1 MTLTTPITWMN
12 KHLEWKKKNQKT
24 VEAREWTMLSY
35 SECQLWRKSVGEG
48 DENENIVARHCYL
61 YPVHA
66 YFIG

>member
-1 MTLTTPITWMN
+1 M
-12 KHLEWKKKNQKT
+12 EWKKNLKT
-24 VEAREWTMLSY
+24 IEAREWTMQSY
-35 SECQLWRKSVGEG
+35 SECQLWRKSGGEG